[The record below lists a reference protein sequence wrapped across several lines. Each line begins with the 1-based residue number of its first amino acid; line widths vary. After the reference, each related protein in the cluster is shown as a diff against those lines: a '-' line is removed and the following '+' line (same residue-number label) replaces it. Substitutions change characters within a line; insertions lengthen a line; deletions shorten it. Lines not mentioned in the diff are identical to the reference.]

1 MAKKKIVED
10 FGDDGVDL
18 KKHRLKKD
26 SFFTK
31 LKNKVDEIFETDED
45 LSFFGKLL
53 MLSIYGVV
61 SSVGLIIFSSV
72 GNVLLKLIWAATRFT
87 ATCPTFG
94 GIGGIGWF
102 MFIVSFLTIVAF
114 GIAEYWLFLN
124 SDFEDCYHSLF
135 LEKKEDN

>member
-26 SFFTK
+26 SFLTK

-45 LSFFGKLL
+45 LTFFGKLL
-53 MLSIYGVV
+53 MLSIYGAV

-87 ATCPTFG
+87 TEYPTLG
-94 GIGGIGWF
+94 GISGIGWF
-102 MFIVSFLTIVAF
+102 MFIVSFLAIVAF
-114 GIAEYWLFLN
+114 GIAEYWMLLN
-124 SDFEDCYHSLF
+124 GYLDDYHSLF
-135 LEKKEDN
+135 IERKEND